1 MINYIWGIF
10 IVLGVIISI
19 IKKDSNLTNN
29 LITSG
34 TKGIDMIIN
43 LVPLMCLWLG
53 TMKIADSS
61 GLLNIISNKLSKVI
75 RVVFPEIPKG
85 DPAIAY
91 ISSNIVMN
99 MLGLGNAATPFGIK
113 AMTRLKELNNNSDIA
128 SRSMITFLVINTSS
142 VTIIP
147 TTVISL
153 RIASGSN
160 NPTEIMTAC
169 IITTFLFG
177 EDFMFNYLIP
187 IIVIIILI
195 YGLYKKVDIFDT
207 FLLGVKEGLK
217 SSINLFPTIFA
228 MIIAI
233 NLLTNSGFI
242 LDLSNILKP
251 IFNKISFPVEVLS
264 LAILRPISGS
274 ASLSMLSEILSNYG
288 PDSFIGRVASVM
300 QGSTDTTIY
309 IISLYFASIGVKKIK
324 YSLIVGLL
332 SDLISIILSVVIVTL
347 IFGN

>member
-1 MINYIWGIF
+1 
-10 IVLGVIISI
+10 
-19 IKKDSNLTNN
+19 
-29 LITSG
+29 
-34 TKGIDMIIN
+34 
-43 LVPLMCLWLG
+43 
-53 TMKIADSS
+53 
-61 GLLNIISNKLSKVI
+61 
-75 RVVFPEIPKG
+75 
-85 DPAIAY
+85 
-91 ISSNIVMN
+91 
-99 MLGLGNAATPFGIK
+99 
-113 AMTRLKELNNNSDIA
+113 
-128 SRSMITFLVINTSS
+128 
-142 VTIIP
+142 
-147 TTVISL
+147 
-153 RIASGSN
+153 
-160 NPTEIMTAC
+160 
-169 IITTFLFG
+169 
-177 EDFMFNYLIP
+177 MFNYLIP

-207 FLLGVKEGLK
+207 FLLGVKEGLN

-233 NLLTNSGFI
+233 NLLTKSGFI

-251 IFNKISFPVEVLS
+251 LFNKISFPVEVLS